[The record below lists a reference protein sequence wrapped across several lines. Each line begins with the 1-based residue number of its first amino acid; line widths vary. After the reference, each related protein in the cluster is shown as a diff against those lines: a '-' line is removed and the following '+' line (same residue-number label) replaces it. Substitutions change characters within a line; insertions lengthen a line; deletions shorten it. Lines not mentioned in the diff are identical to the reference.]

1 MDYQSRASLDLC
13 STGLAL
19 SPGSGL
25 GLFQLYGH
33 RNKVGT
39 GLKYTGT
46 GIIRA
51 LRFASGS
58 GLANL
63 GSWAHNLLPYNVK
76 N

>member
-1 MDYQSRASLDLC
+1 MDYQARASLDLC

-25 GLFQLYGH
+25 GLFH
-33 RNKVGT
+33 HNKVGT

-51 LRFASGS
+51 LRFVSGS